1 MTRFHAFSYHMT
13 ISLVIFFAL
22 SYVIVELWY
31 PDFFFAIDGGWEGI
45 QLIIGVDLIL
55 GPVLTLV
62 VFKLGKPG
70 LKFDLFCIGLL
81 QMLCLSAGV
90 YVVYSERPIFFIYY
104 DKHFYSASTDTFTN
118 YGLQAPDLSR
128 QNQILPVK
136 VISKMPDNPIEEAD
150 FRLILFRDNIPA
162 WVYEPSYFPL
172 DSYMDDVILDGISE
186 SEIRQRDV
194 NGHLDRWL
202 SDYGGEFSDYAFI
215 PIHSRY
221 RDAFVGIDKKKKQF
235 VDIVE
240 IPPPL

>member
-90 YVVYSERPIFFIYY
+90 YVVYSERPIFFIY
-104 DKHFYSASTDTFTN
+104 
-118 YGLQAPDLSR
+118 
-128 QNQILPVK
+128 
-136 VISKMPDNPIEEAD
+136 
-150 FRLILFRDNIPA
+150 
-162 WVYEPSYFPL
+162 
-172 DSYMDDVILDGISE
+172 
-186 SEIRQRDV
+186 
-194 NGHLDRWL
+194 
-202 SDYGGEFSDYAFI
+202 
-215 PIHSRY
+215 
-221 RDAFVGIDKKKKQF
+221 
-235 VDIVE
+235 
-240 IPPPL
+240 